1 MAEVIGQRYEVIAE
15 LGRQPGRRT
24 YHVKDLQTLDECIL
38 KRLSFGEDLNWEA
51 VQLFERETQVLQAL
65 YHPAIP
71 KYRDGFELS
80 LPSGQG
86 FALVQDYIPAPS
98 LSQSLVSGQLWT
110 EPKLKTLAKQLLDI
124 LSYLHSHSPPVIH
137 RDIKPS
143 NILWDEPRQQA
154 YLVDF
159 GAVQTVISGAT
170 RTVVGTYGYMP
181 PEQFGG
187 RSVPASDL
195 YALGATLIH
204 LASGQNPADIPQ
216 ENQRLQFSNLVNL
229 SPGFIVWLQHLVE
242 PGLDQRLTSAQ
253 SALRELNNSD
263 NLGAALSQLN
273 QPEHSKVLWLE
284 KPDALE
290 IIIPPARTQGGAGIG
305 GLLFLGAFALAWNSF
320 IFFWTGFALLAPFPI
335 NLAFSLFSIP
345 FWVAGIG
352 MAGLVLFGLFGRV
365 RLKMTSDTI
374 SQTYELFGFRKTVTP
389 PSPRSSIT
397 KIEHQVRHFTKD
409 SDGDRVTVQPELII
423 WAGTRQYS
431 LGGKGLLSDPEI
443 EWLANALSHYLRVPL
458 KVKDKSRGT

>member
-24 YHVKDLQTLDECIL
+24 YHVKDLQTSEECIL
-38 KRLSFGEDLNWEA
+38 KRLSFGEDMSWDD

-98 LSQSLVSGQLWT
+98 LAAALRTGHPWT
-110 EPKLKTLAKQLLDI
+110 EEKLKALAKQLLDI
-124 LSYLHSHSPPVIH
+124 LIYLHSHSPPVIH

-143 NILWDEPRQQA
+143 NILWDESRQQA

-159 GAVQTVISGAT
+159 GAVQTVVSGAT

-187 RSVPASDL
+187 RAVPGSDL

-216 ENQRLQFSNLVNL
+216 ENQRLQFANLVNL
-229 SPGFIVWLQHLVE
+229 SPGFVYWLQHLVE

-253 SALRELNNSD
+253 AALRELNTSQ
-263 NLGAALSQLN
+263 NLAAPQSQLSQ
-273 QPEHSKVLWLE
+273 PAHSKVLWLE

-290 IIIPPARTQGGAGIG
+290 VIIPPARTQGAAGVG
-305 GLLFLGAFALAWNSF
+305 GLVFLGAFALAWNSF

-352 MAGLVLFGLFGRV
+352 MAGVVLFGLFGKV
-365 RLKMTSDTI
+365 RLKITPESI
-374 SQTYELFGFRKTVTP
+374 CQTYELFGFRKQSTP
-389 PSPRSSIT
+389 TSPRSSIT

-409 SDGDRVTVQPELII
+409 SDGDRVTVQAEVMI

-431 LGGKGLLSDPEI
+431 FGGKGLLSDPEI

-458 KVKDKSRGT
+458 KIKDKSRG

>member
-1 MAEVIGQRYEVIAE
+1 MAEVIGGRYEVITE
-15 LGRQPGRRT
+15 LGRKPGKRT
-24 YHVKDLQTLDECIL
+24 YRVKDLQTSDECIL
-38 KRLSFGEDLNWEA
+38 KRLSFGEDMAWED

-71 KYRDGFELS
+71 KYRDGFEISLS
-80 LPSGQG
+80 SGQG

-98 LSQSLVSGQLWT
+98 LAQSLTAGRLWT
-110 EPKLKTLAKQLLDI
+110 ESQLKTLAKQLLDI
-124 LSYLHSHSPPVIH
+124 LIYLHSHSPPVIH

-143 NILWDEPRQQA
+143 NILWDELRQQA

-229 SPGFIVWLQHLVE
+229 SPGFVHWLQQLLE
-242 PGLDQRLTSAQ
+242 PGLDKRLNSAQ
-253 SALRELNNSD
+253 AALRKLNNSHD
-263 NLGAALSQLN
+263 WARTQSQLS
-273 QPEHSKVLWLE
+273 QPEHSKVLWLQKTDE
-284 KPDALE
+284 LE
-290 IIIPPARTQGGAGIG
+290 IIIPPARTQGGVGLG
-305 GLLFLGAFALAWNSF
+305 GLIFLGAFALAWNSF
-320 IFFWTGFALLAPFPI
+320 IFFWTGFSLLAPFPI
-335 NLAFSLFSIP
+335 NLAFGLFSIP

-352 MAGLVLFGLFGRV
+352 MAGLVFFGLFGKV
-365 RLKMTSDTI
+365 RLKITSETI
-374 SQTYELFGFRKTVTP
+374 SQTFELFGFRKQVTP
-389 PSPRSSIT
+389 SSSRSSIT
-397 KIEHQVRHFTKD
+397 QIEHQVRHYTKD
-409 SDGDRVTVQPELII
+409 SDGDRVTVQPDLII
-423 WAGTRQYS
+423 WAGTRQYN

-443 EWLANALSHYLRVPL
+443 EWLANALSQYLEIPL
-458 KVKDKSRGT
+458 KVKAKSEGA